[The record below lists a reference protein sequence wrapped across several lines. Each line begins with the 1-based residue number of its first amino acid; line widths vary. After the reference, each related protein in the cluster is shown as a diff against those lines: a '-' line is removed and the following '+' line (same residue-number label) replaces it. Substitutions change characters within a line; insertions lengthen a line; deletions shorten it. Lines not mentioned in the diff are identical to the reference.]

1 MKQGSHG
8 GRFEVL
14 ERWLLRAVVEKQ
26 RMGEELGVGFEVG
39 YWIMALKLRKKTGP
53 RKRHELRKKAKNL
66 VLITLKW

>member
-1 MKQGSHG
+1 MKQGIHG

-26 RMGEELGVGFEVG
+26 RMGEERVGFEVG

-53 RKRHELRKKAKNL
+53 KKRHELRKKAKNL